1 MDNQL
6 EEVRNIWT
14 DAFYSGNYEVLC
26 HYEHDDFKVVYEQ
39 DGRVETSYVRYDRI
53 AHAVQNGVWRPQRP
67 EVEFEEYE
75 FNPIRQNAVSW
86 LGLNRIS
93 SACRSCGASMARM
106 ENHWAEIP
114 ESLIFQQV
122 E

>member
-14 DAFYSGNYEVLC
+14 DAFYTGNYEVLH

-53 AHAVQNGVWRPQRP
+53 AHAVQNGVWRPHRP

-75 FNPIRQNAVSW
+75 FNPDQTECRVLI
-86 LGLNRIS
+86 GLEQDKQRLQELWRYDTEWKIIELRFLK
-93 SACRSCGASMARM
+93 A
-106 ENHWAEIP
+106 
-114 ESLIFQQV
+114 
-122 E
+122 